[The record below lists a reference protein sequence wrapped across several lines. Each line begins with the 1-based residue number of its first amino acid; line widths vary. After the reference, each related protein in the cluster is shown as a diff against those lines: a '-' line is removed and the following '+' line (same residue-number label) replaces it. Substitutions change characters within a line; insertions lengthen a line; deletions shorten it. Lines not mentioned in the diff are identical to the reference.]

1 MTYIFVY
8 TWYPS
13 HKTEEVVKVY
23 LEMLNKFPVDES
35 LVEEIVPAAVKTG
48 SEGIKTLGIS
58 KVKEGKLEEAL
69 TRARTQM
76 AMFQSI
82 EGFEYS
88 IEVWA
93 TVEEA
98 MTVIGKRMP

>member
-8 TWYPS
+8 SWYPS

-23 LEMLNKFPVDES
+23 LEMLKKFPVDES
-35 LVEEIVPAAVKTG
+35 LVEEIIPSAVKTG
-48 SEGIKTLGIS
+48 CEGIKTLGVN
-58 KVKEGKLEEAL
+58 KVMEGKLEDAL

-76 AMFQSI
+76 AMFLSI

-93 TVEEA
+93 TVEEGLA
-98 MTVIGKRMP
+98 VIGKSLP